1 MSLQADLHYPFDED
15 GWYKT
20 IGIGMV
26 FEYLTFLVIP
36 GLFLAGYYIRVMRET
51 AAGEEEPPE
60 FGDYGELTVDG
71 IKAFLILFVYFL
83 VPVVVAWLTYIP
95 AVLGIIQGNFE
106 GAIASLL
113 VGVLASFAVT
123 LLFAYGG
130 IAGLVNFAHTGSM
143 RAAFSPS
150 LLGVISS
157 GAWFKAWLK
166 VLVTGGISFV
176 FTAAFA
182 VIPPALIAHVVL
194 IPFQV
199 KYFFTVYARIFSRA
213 YATAAGTGGVAAAT
227 AQSTGRHSA
236 DAPDADSPEAPTAAA
251 ESTGSPE
258 PAQATESAETET
270 AAGSESTAT
279 AERKSTPR
287 SPAESTSERSNPL
300 EEPAQRLQQPADAA
314 SVTDGVERLSATIE
328 TIVEQTNAV
337 QRGIVDPDSTPVE
350 QAQAIR
356 TAADGGTLVP
366 EADTGE
372 EHTIAGGETEAMALT
387 NAVNDASQRAAPRTD
402 TGRQLVD
409 ALERADEVGE
419 QQLTEALRNA
429 IETLDR
435 GESLSS
441 TLADV
446 QPASDRREIARVLE
460 QGGGTIGGDAG
471 TGLTTVA
478 DELDGV
484 AADLETQ
491 RSERQ
496 RLAANAETLCGAA
509 TDQTPLAFDT
519 TASADKQ
526 LEALSDRLRDGTVAF
541 TDRERSMDRLATNVE
556 RRVRPESTLS
566 AEFLR
571 TIRGE
576 SMDADARERTIADA
590 LEAID
595 STETLRHR
603 LEGVSPDE
611 VGRLADRLTGELSGV
626 DTPGSEQLA
635 DRVENLQQLVSK
647 AGESDRM
654 TVYAARQELRF
665 YDRQLLEALEG
676 TTDRSHSEAAVREL
690 HENIEQRRSEMRTQY
705 PSTYP
710 DHDHSIPIHF
720 MELVPALQES
730 AEEAR
735 AAGDLERAVGYL
747 QAADRTLDWVTELYD
762 RQAYSSLLEQLRG

>member
-95 AVLGIIQGNFE
+95 ALLGIIQGNFE

-113 VGVLASFAVT
+113 VGMLASFAVT

-213 YATAAGTGGVAAAT
+213 YATAAGTAGVAAAT
-227 AQSTGRHSA
+227 AQPTGRHSA
-236 DAPDADSPEAPTAAA
+236 DAPDADAPEAPTAAA
-251 ESTGSPE
+251 ESPGSPE
-258 PAQATESAETET
+258 SARATESAGTET
-270 AAGSESTAT
+270 AGS
-279 AERKSTPR
+279 
-287 SPAESTSERSNPL
+287 ESTSERSNPL
-300 EEPAQRLQQPADAA
+300 EEPARRLQQPADAA

-328 TIVEQTNAV
+328 TIVERTDAV

-366 EADTGE
+366 EADTAE
-372 EHTIAGGETEAMALT
+372 EHTIAEGETETPALT
-387 NAVNDASQRAAPRTD
+387 DAVNDASQRAAPRTD
-402 TGRQLVD
+402 TGRELVD

-419 QQLTEALRNA
+419 QQMTEALRNA

-441 TLADV
+441 TLADIK
-446 QPASDRREIARVLE
+446 PASDRREIARVLE
-460 QGGGTIGGDAG
+460 QGGGTIGGDVG

-478 DELDGV
+478 DELSGV

-496 RLAANAETLCGAA
+496 RLATNAETLCDTA
-509 TDQTPLAFDT
+509 TDQTPLALDT

-576 SMDADARERTIADA
+576 SMDADGRERTIADA

-603 LEGVSPDE
+603 LEGVSPDD

-690 HENIEQRRSEMRTQY
+690 HENVEQRRSEMRTQY
-705 PSTYP
+705 PSSYP

-720 MELVPALQES
+720 LELVPALQES